1 MSVKNKIVFAADKT
15 GTNIT
20 SPYVAETTTGINFEE
35 DQQDIIKN
43 TGGVQSLADQ
53 VERLE
58 AMQKQLEIQ
67 EEAIKEKK
75 KQIQYISGEVIPTM
89 MSDMGL
95 AELKLH
101 DGSHLKVSTSYRATI
116 TEANKEA
123 AFNWLRE
130 NGLGDIIKNE
140 ISVSFGRN
148 EDNKAADYAELAK
161 GQGFQP
167 TQKMKVEPMTLKAL
181 VRERIEAGKEMPTE
195 IFGVFSENKT
205 TIKRSK

>member
-1 MSVKNKIVFAADKT
+1 MTID
-15 GTNIT
+15 
-20 SPYVAETTTGINFEE
+20 FEK
-35 DQQDIIKN
+35 DQQDAMKKTEGI
-43 TGGVQSLADQ
+43 QSLADQ

-58 AMQKQLEIQ
+58 AKQKQLEIQ

-123 AFNWLRE
+123 AFNWLRN

-148 EDNKAADYAELAK
+148 EDNKAANYAELAR

-205 TIKRSK
+205 TIKRNK

>member
-1 MSVKNKIVFAADKT
+1 MAIKQQIKFKN
-15 GTNIT
+15 
-20 SPYVAETTTGINFEE
+20 EINFEA
-35 DQQDIIKN
+35 DQQDAMKRTDNI
-43 TGGVQSLADQ
+43 QSLADQ

-58 AMQKQLEIQ
+58 TFATTIEAA
-67 EEAIKEKK
+67 EENLKLLKK
-75 KQIQYISGEVIPTM
+75 KRDHISGEVIPTM
-89 MSDMGL
+89 MSEMCL

-123 AFNWLRE
+123 AFNWLRN

-205 TIKRSK
+205 TIKRNK

>member
-1 MSVKNKIVFAADKT
+1 MATTNKDGKT
-15 GTNIT
+15 YLEEN
-20 SPYVAETTTGINFEE
+20 ETATGINFEA
-35 DQQDIIKN
+35 DQQDAMKK
-43 TGGVQSLADQ
+43 TDGVQSLADQ

-75 KQIQYISGEVIPTM
+75 KQIQHISGEVIPTM
-89 MSDMGL
+89 MSEMGL

-101 DGSHLKVSTSYRATI
+101 DGSHLKVSTSYKAHI
-116 TEANKEA
+116 SEANKEMA
-123 AFNWLRE
+123 YNWLRE

-161 GQGFQP
+161 SNGFQP

-195 IFGVFSENKT
+195 IFGVYSENKT

>member
-1 MSVKNKIVFAADKT
+1 MTTVIKT
-15 GTNIT
+15 F
-20 SPYVAETTTGINFEE
+20 TGSGSINFEE
-35 DQQDIIKN
+35 DQQDAMKKTENI
-43 TGGVQSLADQ
+43 QSLADQ
-53 VERLE
+53 VEKLEELQSRL
-58 AMQKQLEIQ
+58 QTQ
-67 EEAIKEKK
+67 EQIMKDTK
-75 KQIQYISGEVIPTM
+75 KQIERLSGEVIPTM
-89 MSDMGL
+89 MSEMGL
-95 AELKLH
+95 AELKLQ

-123 AFNWLRE
+123 AFNWLRN

-148 EDNKAADYAELAK
+148 EDNKAATYAELAK

-181 VRERIEAGKEMPTE
+181 VRERIEAGLDMPTE

-205 TIKRSK
+205 TIKRNK

>member
-1 MSVKNKIVFAADKT
+1 MATTNKDGKT
-15 GTNIT
+15 YLEEN
-20 SPYVAETTTGINFEE
+20 ETATGINFEV

-75 KQIQYISGEVIPTM
+75 KQIQHISGEVIPTM
-89 MSDMGL
+89 MSEMGL

-101 DGSHLKVSTSYRATI
+101 DGSHLKVSTSYKAHI
-116 TEANKEA
+116 SEANKEMA
-123 AFNWLRE
+123 YNWLRE

-161 GQGFQP
+161 SNGFQP

>member
-1 MSVKNKIVFAADKT
+1 MAID
-15 GTNIT
+15 
-20 SPYVAETTTGINFEE
+20 FEK
-35 DQQDIIKN
+35 DQQDAMKKTENI
-43 TGGVQSLADQ
+43 QSLADQ
-53 VERLE
+53 VEKLEELQSRL
-58 AMQKQLEIQ
+58 QTQ
-67 EEAIKEKK
+67 EQIMKDTK
-75 KQIQYISGEVIPTM
+75 KQIERISGEVIPTM
-89 MSDMGL
+89 MSEMGL
-95 AELKLH
+95 AELKLQ

-123 AFNWLRE
+123 AFTWLRN

-148 EDNKAADYAELAK
+148 EDNKAAIYAELAR

-181 VRERIEAGKEMPTE
+181 VRERIEAGKDMPTE

-205 TIKRSK
+205 TIKRNK

>member
-1 MSVKNKIVFAADKT
+1 MT
-15 GTNIT
+15 
-20 SPYVAETTTGINFEE
+20 INFEE
-35 DQQDIIKN
+35 DQQDAMKKTENI
-43 TGGVQSLADQ
+43 QSLADQ

-58 AMQKQLEIQ
+58 GVLKRIELSENNL
-67 EEAIKEKK
+67 KELKK
-75 KQIQYISGEVIPTM
+75 EHQRISGEVIPTM
-89 MSDMGL
+89 MSEMGL

-101 DGSHLKVSTSYRATI
+101 DGSHLKVSTSYRASI
-116 TEANKEA
+116 TEANKEM
-123 AFNWLRE
+123 AFNWLRD

-140 ISVSFGRN
+140 ILVSFGRN
-148 EDNKAADYAELAK
+148 EDNKAATYAELAK

-205 TIKRSK
+205 TIKRNK